1 MKKNHKNNTNSD
13 RNKTM
18 NEASEAGDIEEGIDT
33 VTLTQDTD
41 AIESKEQE
49 SVNTKETTDEK
60 ESNKDKTDPIEEI
73 SKNTKENRDNKES
86 NEDTTEEDRV
96 DFRKLCHDIIADLWI
111 QYYGKTENQP
121 NSLLHLLNHTKL
133 NIDVK
138 HRMILLKDQGK
149 IQQKYNTYKKEHIL
163 RILILYLSQGSS
175 LMDTDHMQRKK

>member
-1 MKKNHKNNTNSD
+1 
-13 RNKTM
+13 M
-18 NEASEAGDIEEGIDT
+18 NETSEAGDIQEEIVMAT
-33 VTLTQDTD
+33 PTQDSD
-41 AIESKEQE
+41 EIESKQQE

-60 ESNKDKTDPIEEI
+60 DPSKDKTDLIEEI
-73 SKNTKENRDNKES
+73 SKDTKENRDNKES

-96 DFRKLCHDIIADLWI
+96 DFRKLRHDIIADLWI
-111 QYYGKTENQP
+111 QYYGKTENDP

-133 NIDVK
+133 NIDAK

-175 LMDTDHMQRKK
+175 SIHTDHMQRKK